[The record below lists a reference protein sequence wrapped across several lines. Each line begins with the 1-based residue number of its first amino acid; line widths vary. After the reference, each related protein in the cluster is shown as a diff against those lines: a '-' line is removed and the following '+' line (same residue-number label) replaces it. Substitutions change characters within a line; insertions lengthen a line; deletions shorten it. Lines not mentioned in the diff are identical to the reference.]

1 MSDRI
6 ARGSVADDLERV
18 HRFEREIELAGTE
31 EVPSPLGFAVLTDE
45 LPLRHD
51 SNFLF
56 LEQDVATEDAV
67 AEVDRILG
75 GGGRD
80 YRVILTFDEG
90 IGERLRPDFDRL
102 GWRTMR
108 HVFMVQR
115 RSPEKTADVSV
126 VSEVDQSA
134 LRPGRRREI
143 LAQPWGTPELAEELL
158 DSKLHLARRAETRFF
173 GVEIEGEIV
182 AWTDLYVAQGVAQ
195 IEDVATVHEYR
206 QRGYATACV
215 LHAADEGR
223 KAGADLVFLVADDE
237 DWPKGLY
244 RRLGF
249 DEIGRLYKFVTP

>member
-1 MSDRI
+1 
-6 ARGSVADDLERV
+6 VADDLARV
-18 HRFEREIELAGTE
+18 HRFEREVELAGTE
-31 EVPSPLGFAVLTDE
+31 QVPSPLGFGVLTDE

-56 LEQDVATEDAV
+56 LDEAAATADAI
-67 AEVDRILG
+67 AEADRILG
-75 GGGRD
+75 GAGRN
-80 YRVILTFDEG
+80 YRVILTFDEEL
-90 IGERLRPDFDRL
+90 GERLRPEFQGF

-108 HVFMVQR
+108 HVFMVQH

-134 LRPGRRREI
+134 LRPGRTREI

-158 DSKLHLARRAETRFF
+158 DSKLLLGRRAETRFF
-173 GVEIEGEIV
+173 GVEVGGEIV
-182 AWTDLYVAQGVAQ
+182 AWSDLYVAQGVAQ
-195 IEDVATVHEYR
+195 IEDVATMQEHR
-206 QRGYATACV
+206 QRGYATAVV

-237 DWPKGLY
+237 DWPKELY

-249 DEIGRLYKFVTP
+249 DDIGRLYKFVTP